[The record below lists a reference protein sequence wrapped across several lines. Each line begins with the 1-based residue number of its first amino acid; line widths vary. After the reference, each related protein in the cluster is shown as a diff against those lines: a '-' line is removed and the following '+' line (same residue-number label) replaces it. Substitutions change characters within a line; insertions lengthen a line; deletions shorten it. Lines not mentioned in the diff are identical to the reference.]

1 MAAGCIGRNG
11 IFAYNKQMRTLLYI
25 IDYTMM
31 AYIVIINPLSDFY
44 LGITAAVKQSEL
56 KETFH
61 GR

>member
-1 MAAGCIGRNG
+1 
-11 IFAYNKQMRTLLYI
+11 
-25 IDYTMM
+25 MM
-31 AYIVIINPLSDFY
+31 AYTVLVIMKPLSDFYHLIYKNVTQHVLGY